1 MENCVGNSL
10 HGIPALLVLLHRVFL
25 RGKCA
30 CWSQRPHGRRF
41 TLSTSASVSVCV
53 CRVCACICV
62 SVCAHSRAC
71 GWLMKC
77 FNNSSDSNRI
87 HPHTGGSHTQL
98 HTRYTHTH
106 IQWHTWTDTPTRWSL
121 PLPPCQL
128 CRCISASVS
137 VYEEKYLLLYL
148 FVSAAVSVPV
158 AACIWICIY
167 SFVSVSHWP

>member
-1 MENCVGNSL
+1 MWL
-10 HGIPALLVLLHRVFL
+10 HGIPALLALLHRVFL

-106 IQWHTWTDTPTRWSL
+106 TYSGTHEQAHLHADRCRCPRVNYVDVSL
-121 PLPPCQL
+121 PQSVCMRRSIF
-128 CRCISASVS
+128 CCII
-137 VYEEKYLLLYL
+137 LYL
-148 FVSAAVSVPV
+148 QL
-158 AACIWICIY
+158 Y
-167 SFVSVSHWP
+167 LYL